1 MKNSSGCTNI
11 NSSGLT
17 VNACNNTTISRC
29 RNVRDSTESTI
40 IYYVFPVISDF
51 QKQTYDLNPEH

>member
-11 NSSGLT
+11 NSSGLS
-17 VNACNNTTISRC
+17 VNTCHNTTISRY

-40 IYYVFPVISDF
+40 VYRLFSYVIDF
-51 QKQTYDLNPEH
+51 QKQAYDLNPEH

>member
-11 NSSGLT
+11 NSSGLP

-29 RNVRDSTESTI
+29 RDARDSTESTI
-40 IYYVFPVISDF
+40 LQRVSPDVSDF
-51 QKQTYDLNPEH
+51 QKQAYDLNPEH